1 MPGKITI
8 KNHTFINIKIWVM
21 YYVKNSDRNVDEMDD
36 EMDDEMMVDS
46 ETRRQVDVVTKLLF
60 AGVVIGLG
68 MIVVGVVLLLN

>member
-1 MPGKITI
+1 MD
-8 KNHTFINIKIWVM
+8 
-21 YYVKNSDRNVDEMDD
+21 YVKNSDRNVDEMDD

-46 ETRRQVDVVTKLLF
+46 ETRRQVDVVTKLLI

>member
-1 MPGKITI
+1 
-8 KNHTFINIKIWVM
+8 M
-21 YYVKNSDRNVDEMDD
+21 YYVKNSDRIVDEMDD

-46 ETRRQVDVVTKLLF
+46 ETRRQVDVVTKLLI

>member
-1 MPGKITI
+1 MD
-8 KNHTFINIKIWVM
+8 
-21 YYVKNSDRNVDEMDD
+21 YVKNSDRIVDEMDD

-46 ETRRQVDVVTKLLF
+46 ETRRQVDVVTKLLL

>member
-1 MPGKITI
+1 
-8 KNHTFINIKIWVM
+8 M

-36 EMDDEMMVDS
+36 EMDDEMMGDK
-46 ETRRQVDVVTKLLF
+46 ETQRQVDVVTKLLI

>member
-1 MPGKITI
+1 MD
-8 KNHTFINIKIWVM
+8 
-21 YYVKNSDRNVDEMDD
+21 YVKNSDRIVDEMDD
-36 EMDDEMMVDS
+36 EMMEDK

>member
-1 MPGKITI
+1 
-8 KNHTFINIKIWVM
+8 M

-46 ETRRQVDVVTKLLF
+46 ETRRQVDVVTKLLI

>member
-1 MPGKITI
+1 
-8 KNHTFINIKIWVM
+8 
-21 YYVKNSDRNVDEMDD
+21 MDD

-68 MIVVGVVLLLN
+68 MIVAGVVLLLN